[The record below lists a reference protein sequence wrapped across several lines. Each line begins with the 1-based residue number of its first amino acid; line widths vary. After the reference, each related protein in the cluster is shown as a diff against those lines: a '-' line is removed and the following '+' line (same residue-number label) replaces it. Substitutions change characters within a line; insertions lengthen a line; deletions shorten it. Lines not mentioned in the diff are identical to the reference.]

1 MINSKT
7 YAVFG
12 LGRYGSAVA
21 KELVSNGA
29 EVLAVDI
36 DEEKVDEAVKD
47 IPFCRCADVTDP
59 EVLEELGI
67 SNVDVVIIAMATNL
81 EASVM
86 SAMLC
91 KEIGVKTVIAKCS
104 SEMNCK
110 ILSKVGADRVIFP
123 EHESGIRLAKSLI
136 SSGFVDI
143 LEISEDVSMVELEV
157 RPEWENKSL
166 LELDLRKKYSINIV
180 SIIEDGKA
188 RVNIDPEKPLKK
200 SMRLIVIADTA
211 KLKKI
216 RL

>member
-110 ILSKVGADRVIFP
+110 ILSKVGADKVIFP
-123 EHESGIRLAKSLI
+123 ESESGIRLAKNLL

-143 LEISEDVSMVELEV
+143 LDISSDVSMVELEV
-157 RPEWENKSL
+157 RDEWENKSL
-166 LELDLRKKYSINIV
+166 LELNLRKKYSINIV
-180 SIIEDGKA
+180 SIIEDGK
-188 RVNIDPEKPLKK
+188 VNVMIDPEQPLKK
-200 SMRLIVIADTA
+200 TMRLIVIADTA
-211 KLKKI
+211 KLRK
-216 RL
+216 L

>member
-1 MINSKT
+1 MVNNKT

-36 DEEKVDEAVKD
+36 DQEKVNEAVKE
-47 IPFCRCADVTDP
+47 IPFCKCADVTDP
-59 EVLEELGI
+59 EVLNQLGI
-67 SNVDVVIIAMATNL
+67 ANIDIVIISMATNL

-86 SAMLC
+86 ATMLC
-91 KEIGVKTVIAKCS
+91 KEMGVKTVISKCS

-143 LEISEDVSMVELEV
+143 LEISDDVSMVELEV
-157 RPEWENKSL
+157 RTEWENKNL
-166 LELDLRKKYSINIV
+166 FELNLRKKYSINV
-180 SIIEDGKA
+180 VAVIEDGKA
-188 RVNIDPEKPLKK
+188 NVMIDPETPLKK

-211 KLKKI
+211 KLRKLK
-216 RL
+216 

>member
-1 MINSKT
+1 MANNKT

-21 KELVSNGA
+21 KELVNNGA

-36 DEEKVDEAVKD
+36 DEEKVNDAVAD
-47 IPFCRCADVTDP
+47 IPLCKCADVTDP
-59 EVLEELGI
+59 EVLKQLGVANI
-67 SNVDVVIIAMATNL
+67 DVVVLSMATDL

-86 SAMLC
+86 ATMLC
-91 KEIGVKTVIAKCS
+91 KEMGVKTVISKCS

-123 EHESGIRLAKSLI
+123 ESEAGIRLAKNLV

-143 LEISEDVSMVELEV
+143 LDISNDVSMVELEV

-180 SIIEDGKA
+180 SVIEDGKA
-188 RVNIDPEKPLKK
+188 SVIIDPEKPLKK

-211 KLKKI
+211 KLRKLK
-216 RL
+216 

>member
-1 MINSKT
+1 MAKNKS

-21 KELVSNGA
+21 KELVNNGA

-36 DEEKVDEAVKD
+36 DEEKVNDAVGD
-47 IPFCRCADVTDP
+47 IPICKCADITDP
-59 EVLEELGI
+59 EVLKQLGV
-67 SNVDVVIIAMATNL
+67 SNIDVVIIAIAKDL

-86 SAMLC
+86 ATMLC

-104 SEMNCK
+104 SEMNCR

-123 EHESGIRLAKSLI
+123 ESESGIRLAKNLI

-143 LEISEDVSMVELEV
+143 LDISNDVSMVELEV

-180 SIIEDGKA
+180 SVIEGGKA
-188 RVNIDPEKPLKK
+188 SVIIDPLKPLKR

-211 KLKKI
+211 KLRKL
-216 RL
+216 R

>member
-216 RL
+216 SL

>member
-59 EVLEELGI
+59 EVLDELGI

-216 RL
+216 SL

>member
-47 IPFCRCADVTDP
+47 IPFCRCADVT
-59 EVLEELGI
+59 V
-67 SNVDVVIIAMATNL
+67 IAMATNL

-216 RL
+216 SL